1 MSETEALQQLQGYLP
16 LFSIWWMLLMG
27 TALIVIEVLAGLGSF
42 VVLWFG
48 IATIVVGFLGL
59 FMDFRSGEFQLIT
72 VAVFGMA
79 LLLAF
84 RRPLL
89 RWLQGREAPPP
100 ERYEAGGVGELQ
112 LHEGR
117 WSVYYRGTWWRL
129 QNQLPDMHDGMQ
141 VRVVHVDE
149 SGAMI
154 APLEESAEAPG
165 QQTPK

>member
-1 MSETEALQQLQGYLP
+1 MSEADTLQQLHGYVP
-16 LFSIWWMLLMG
+16 LFSIWWMLLIG

-59 FMDFRSGEFQLIT
+59 FMDFRSGEFQLIAVAIFGT
-72 VAVFGMA
+72 V

-84 RRPLL
+84 RRPLM
-89 RWLQGREAPPP
+89 RWMASREAPPP
-100 ERYEAGGVGELQ
+100 ERYEAGGIGELQ
-112 LHEGR
+112 QHDGR

-129 QNQLPDMHDGMQ
+129 QNRLPAMDDGMQ
-141 VRVVHVDE
+141 VRVVHLHE

-154 APLEESAEAPG
+154 EPLDEAAGEDQAPKA
-165 QQTPK
+165 